1 MTGTDATVKKPMPEA
16 LAGRRARLRP
26 TDVVILI
33 LLALGLFTLHLL
45 TNGRYGFHRDEL
57 DMIDN
62 ARHLDWGFANYP
74 PLTPFVARVA
84 LELFGP
90 SLVGIRSFAALAQS
104 IVALLGGMM
113 TRELGGSRLAQ
124 IAAVLAAAVAPI
136 ALVGGAMMTY
146 SDFDCLWWVLIAYLM
161 IRLLKSDD
169 PRWWLAIGAVF
180 GLGLETKYTILV
192 WAAAVAFGVALT
204 RARRHLISPW
214 LWAGAALALL
224 LFLPNLLWQVQHD
237 FISLD
242 FLRSIHARDVGI
254 GRTSEFLP
262 EQLLFCAN
270 PAALP
275 LWTAGLVTYLF
286 LPAGKRYRALG
297 WMAIVALAIL
307 LGLKG
312 RSYYFAPVYP
322 MLIAAG
328 AVTWE
333 TWLARL
339 SRRASRLLGG
349 ITFGALAIGAAGAAM
364 IALPIPPVN
373 SGLWRATSRMHDLFV
388 EQIGWPELVE
398 TVAEI
403 YHSLPVED
411 QRQAGILTGNY
422 GEAGAIN
429 LYGPAYGLPEAISG
443 VNSYW
448 LRGYGDPPP
457 EVLILLDWHHSFDFE
472 TCTIAGSVSNEY
484 GVRNEETSHSTI
496 YLCRHLRQPWPDFW
510 RTLRSFG

>member
-1 MTGTDATVKKPMPEA
+1 MKPMMAA
-16 LAGRRARLRP
+16 LVEIKARLRF
-26 TDVVILI
+26 TDISVLV
-33 LLALGLFTLHLL
+33 LLALSTFTLHMF
-45 TNGRYGFHRDEL
+45 TNGQYGFHRDEL
-57 DMIDN
+57 EMIDN

-90 SLVGIRSFAALAQS
+90 SLVGVRLFAALAQS
-104 IVALLGGMM
+104 IVMLLAGLMA
-113 TRELGGSRLAQ
+113 RELGGARFAQ
-124 IAAVLAAAVAPI
+124 VIAALAAAVAPI
-136 ALVGGAMMTY
+136 ALAGGAMMTY
-146 SDFDCLWWVLIAYLM
+146 SDFDSLWWVLIAYQM

-169 PRWWLAIGAVF
+169 PRWWLGIGVAF
-180 GLGLETKYTILV
+180 GLGLETKYTIV
-192 WAAAVAFGVALT
+192 IWAAAFAIAVVLT

-224 LFLPNLLWQVQHD
+224 IFLPNLIWQAQHD

-242 FLRSIHARDVGI
+242 FMRAIHARDVRI
-254 GRTSEFLP
+254 GRTAEFLP

-270 PAALP
+270 PVTIP
-275 LWTAGLVTYLF
+275 LWATGLGTYLI

-297 WMAIVALAIL
+297 WMAVIAFGL
-307 LGLKG
+307 LVWLEA

-322 MLIAAG
+322 TLIAAG

-333 TWLARL
+333 KGLARL
-339 SRRASRLLGG
+339 SSRVSRLLGG
-349 ITFGALAIGAAGAAM
+349 ITFGALTIGAAGAVL
-364 IALPIPPVN
+364 IALPVAPVN
-373 SGLWRATSRMHDLFV
+373 SGVWRFTSQVHDLFV

-403 YHSLPVED
+403 YNSLPAED
-411 QRQAGILTGNY
+411 QQEAGILTGNY

-448 LRGYGDPPP
+448 LRGYGDPAPQ
-457 EVLILLDWHHSFDFE
+457 VLILLDWHGSASFE
-472 TCTIAGSVSNEY
+472 TCRIAGSVSNRH
-484 GVRNEETSHSTI
+484 GVRNEETSHSMI
-496 YLCRHLRQPWPDFW
+496 YVCRGLRHSWLDFW
-510 RTLRSFG
+510 ESLKSFA